1 MSEVLDI
8 ATPVSE
14 SIDKSFFH
22 TSVENGKF
30 MKHKLGGLNDPAI
43 LYLHDLDN
51 KGSDGKSPML
61 VTFAD
66 QDSAEEAR
74 DQYGGKII
82 RSGMGTFRIIK
93 DSEDLDENATP
104 GATSAGNIASV
115 ANPRAANAKVKKD
128 KNGIPKAPQVKNPD
142 GTAKNAQDVNLN
154 LMGGKTIKR

>member
-1 MSEVLDI
+1 MKMSEVLNI

-30 MKHKLGGLNDPAI
+30 MKHELGGLNDPAI

-51 KGSDGKSPML
+51 KGSDGESPML

-66 QDSAEEAR
+66 QASAEEAR
-74 DQYGGKII
+74 NQYGGKII

-93 DSEDLDENATP
+93 DSEE
-104 GATSAGNIASV
+104 
-115 ANPRAANAKVKKD
+115 KK
-128 KNGIPKAPQVKNPD
+128 
-142 GTAKNAQDVNLN
+142 
-154 LMGGKTIKR
+154 